1 MTYRLLEQME
11 ELTHKKNGNDRSSL
25 GLLSSL
31 TKREYEIAVRVSKG
45 DSNKQVAQSLKITE
59 RTVKAHLTE
68 VYRKLGV
75 VDRLKLARILFGE
88 ERQVRRSVTQY
99 PSSRFSHHE
108 LRC

>member
-1 MTYRLLEQME
+1 MKSQVLRKYFFILEC
-11 ELTHKKNGNDRSSL
+11 LTPRQFHL
-25 GLLSSL
+25 MA
-31 TKREYEIAVRVSKG
+31 KREYEIAVRVSKG
-45 DSNKQVAQSLKITE
+45 DGNKQVAQSLKITE
-59 RTVKAHLTE
+59 CTVKANLTE